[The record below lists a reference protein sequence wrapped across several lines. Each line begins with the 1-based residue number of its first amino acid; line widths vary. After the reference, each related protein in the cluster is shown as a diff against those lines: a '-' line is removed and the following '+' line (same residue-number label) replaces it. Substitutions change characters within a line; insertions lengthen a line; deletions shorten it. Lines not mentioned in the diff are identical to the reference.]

1 MPLAALWGDGTTSS
15 SDGQQ
20 FHAGGRGAA
29 IGDINARSGNEPGVA
44 FYTHV
49 SDRYGPFATRV
60 IAATAGEAPYVLDG
74 LLYQQTGLTI
84 EEHYTDTGG
93 ASDHVFGLMP
103 FFGYRFAPRLR
114 DIKERRLH
122 LLPGQEAGPL
132 LAGMTGEPIALGH
145 VAAHWDELLR
155 FATSIRTGTGTASA
169 MLRRLSAYPRQNGLA
184 LALRELGR
192 LERSIFMLD
201 WLRDID
207 LRRRTQAGLS
217 ALSGHRYTV
226 ASGARAS

>member
-1 MPLAALWGDGTTSS
+1 
-15 SDGQQ
+15 
-20 FHAGGRGAA
+20 
-29 IGDINARSGNEPGVA
+29 
-44 FYTHV
+44 
-49 SDRYGPFATRV
+49 
-60 IAATAGEAPYVLDG
+60 VLDG

-226 ASGARAS
+226 ASGAARAS

>member
-1 MPLAALWGDGTTSS
+1 MCWMAC
-15 SDGQQ
+15 
-20 FHAGGRGAA
+20 
-29 IGDINARSGNEPGVA
+29 
-44 FYTHV
+44 
-49 SDRYGPFATRV
+49 
-60 IAATAGEAPYVLDG
+60 
-74 LLYQQTGLTI
+74 YQQTGLTI

-169 MLRRLSAYPRQNGLA
+169 MLRRLSAYPRQNGLP
-184 LALRELGR
+184 R
-192 LERSIFMLD
+192 
-201 WLRDID
+201 
-207 LRRRTQAGLS
+207 
-217 ALSGHRYTV
+217 V
-226 ASGARAS
+226 ARAWPSRTLDLHARLVARHRPAPAHPGGPQ